1 MKSLTT
7 LDSSW
12 GNFWVASP
20 ALCGCSKGQAGGQEF
35 GCGHQVS
42 CLEPEK
48 SVGEKEETKGNRE
61 ARGLI
66 ISLQFGLGCRR
77 LGGGGWP
84 RPGYSPWGAGG

>member
-1 MKSLTT
+1 M
-7 LDSSW
+7 
-12 GNFWVASP
+12 
-20 ALCGCSKGQAGGQEF
+20 
-35 GCGHQVS
+35 
-42 CLEPEK
+42 EPEK

-66 ISLQFGLGCRR
+66 IILQFGLGCRR